1 MEKTLNNLLNN
12 LKTNKI
18 MKTKKQEPNYSI
30 DDSITFIPMFKQAT
44 EMGIAQEQM
53 EGTIVSIRFTKAKV
67 FYDILDDYYG
77 RVFTN
82 VDSSNVYPI
91 QQLNLKE

>member
-1 MEKTLNNLLNN
+1 MVNFES
-12 LKTNKI
+12 
-18 MKTKKQEPNYSI
+18 NYSI